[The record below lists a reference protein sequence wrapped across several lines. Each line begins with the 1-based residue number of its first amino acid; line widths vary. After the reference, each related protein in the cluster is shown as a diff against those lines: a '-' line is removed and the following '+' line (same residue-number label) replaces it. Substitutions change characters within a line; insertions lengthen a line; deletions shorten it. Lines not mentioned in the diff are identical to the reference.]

1 MKGIWQVLVYLL
13 IIYLTVQISGIIFLL
28 IGLVEGRSYI
38 LGWVTGALATITI
51 LIILI
56 LAYLGEEGKRI
67 VEALISRLL

>member
-1 MKGIWQVLVYLL
+1 VLVYLL

-38 LGWVTGALATITI
+38 LGWVTGALATIII

>member
-38 LGWVTGALATITI
+38 LGWVTGALATIII

>member
-1 MKGIWQVLVYLL
+1 MLVYLL

-38 LGWVTGALATITI
+38 LGWVTGALATIII

>member
-38 LGWVTGALATITI
+38 LGWVTGALATIII

-56 LAYLGEEGKRI
+56 LAYLGEDGKRI